1 MKILKNI
8 KEWVFDT
15 IAYSSM
21 LAHIN
26 SKEINT
32 ESLDDPKSIL
42 NIEDIEK
49 AKDRLAI
56 AKKKSFS
63 TIEIASPNAIYANAI
78 YDRRKFINNYEYILG
93 KRELEILKI
102 KLDTIG

>member
-15 IAYSSM
+15 IVYRSVLAY
-21 LAHIN
+21 IN

-32 ESLDDPKSIL
+32 ESLDVPKSIL
-42 NIEDIEK
+42 SIEDIEK

-56 AKKKSFS
+56 AKKKSFN
-63 TIEIASPNAIYANAI
+63 TIEITSPNAIY
-78 YDRRKFINNYEYILG
+78 DRKKFINNYEYILG
-93 KRELEILKI
+93 KRELEMLKI
-102 KLDTIG
+102 KLNTIG

>member
-1 MKILKNI
+1 MKFLKNI
-8 KEWVFDT
+8 KEWVLDT
-15 IAYSSM
+15 IAYRSM
-21 LAHIN
+21 LAYIN

-42 NIEDIEK
+42 SMEDIEK
-49 AKDRLAI
+49 AKDRLTI

-63 TIEIASPNAIYANAI
+63 TIEIASPNAIY
-78 YDRRKFINNYEYILG
+78 DRKKFINNYEYILG

>member
-1 MKILKNI
+1 MKFLKII
-8 KEWVFDT
+8 KEWVLDV
-15 IAYSSM
+15 IAYRSM

-63 TIEIASPNAIYANAI
+63 SIEIASPNAIY
-78 YDRRKFINNYEYILG
+78 DRKKFINNYEYILG

>member
-1 MKILKNI
+1 MKFLKNI

-15 IAYSSM
+15 IIYRSM
-21 LAHIN
+21 LAYIN

-32 ESLDDPKSIL
+32 ENLDDPKGIL

-49 AKDRLAI
+49 AKDRLMI
-56 AKKKSFS
+56 AKRKSFNS
-63 TIEIASPNAIYANAI
+63 IEITSPNAIY
-78 YDRRKFINNYEYILG
+78 DRKKFINNYEYILG

>member
-1 MKILKNI
+1 MKFLKNI

-15 IAYSSM
+15 IVYRSM
-21 LAHIN
+21 LVHIN

-32 ESLDDPKSIL
+32 ESLDDPKSIF
-42 NIEDIEK
+42 NMEDIEK
-49 AKDRLAI
+49 AKDRLII

-63 TIEIASPNAIYANAI
+63 SIEIASPNAIY
-78 YDRRKFINNYEYILG
+78 DRKKFINNYEYILG

>member
-1 MKILKNI
+1 
-8 KEWVFDT
+8 
-15 IAYSSM
+15 M
-21 LAHIN
+21 LAYIN

-32 ESLDDPKSIL
+32 ENLDDPKGIL

-49 AKDRLAI
+49 AKDRLMI
-56 AKKKSFS
+56 AKRKSFNS
-63 TIEIASPNAIYANAI
+63 IEITSPNAIY
-78 YDRRKFINNYEYILG
+78 DRKKFINNYEYILG

>member
-1 MKILKNI
+1 MKFLKNI

-15 IAYSSM
+15 IAYRSM

-26 SKEINT
+26 STEINT
-32 ESLDDPKSIL
+32 ENLDDPKGIL
-42 NIEDIEK
+42 NVEDIEK
-49 AKDRLAI
+49 AKDRLTI

-63 TIEIASPNAIYANAI
+63 SIEIASPNAIY
-78 YDRRKFINNYEYILG
+78 DRKKFINNYEYILG

>member
-1 MKILKNI
+1 MKFLKNI

-15 IAYSSM
+15 IVYRSM
-21 LAHIN
+21 LVHIN

-42 NIEDIEK
+42 NMEDIEK
-49 AKDRLAI
+49 AKDRLTI

-63 TIEIASPNAIYANAI
+63 SIEIASPNAIY
-78 YDRRKFINNYEYILG
+78 DRKKFINNYEYILG

>member
-1 MKILKNI
+1 MKFLRNI

-15 IAYSSM
+15 IVYRSM

-26 SKEINT
+26 STEINT

-49 AKDRLAI
+49 AKNRLAI

-63 TIEIASPNAIYANAI
+63 TIEIASPNAIY
-78 YDRRKFINNYEYILG
+78 DRKKFINNYEYILG

-102 KLDTIG
+102 KLNTIG

>member
-1 MKILKNI
+1 MKFLKNI
-8 KEWVFDT
+8 KEWVLDT
-15 IAYSSM
+15 IAYRSM

-42 NIEDIEK
+42 NMEDIEK

-63 TIEIASPNAIYANAI
+63 TIDIASPNAIY
-78 YDRRKFINNYEYILG
+78 DRKKFINNYEYILG

>member
-1 MKILKNI
+1 MKFLKNI
-8 KEWVFDT
+8 KEWVLDT
-15 IAYSSM
+15 IAYPSM
-21 LAHIN
+21 LAYIN

-42 NIEDIEK
+42 NMEDIEK

-63 TIEIASPNAIYANAI
+63 TIDIASPNAIY
-78 YDRRKFINNYEYILG
+78 DRKKFINNYEYILG

>member
-1 MKILKNI
+1 MKFLKNI
-8 KEWVFDT
+8 KECVLDT
-15 IAYSSM
+15 IAYCSM
-21 LAHIN
+21 LVHIN

-32 ESLDDPKSIL
+32 QGLDDPKSIL
-42 NIEDIEK
+42 SMEDIEK

-63 TIEIASPNAIYANAI
+63 TIEIASPNAIY
-78 YDRRKFINNYEYILG
+78 DRKKFINNYEYILG

>member
-1 MKILKNI
+1 MKFLKNI
-8 KEWVFDT
+8 KEWVFDA
-15 IAYSSM
+15 IVYRSM

-42 NIEDIEK
+42 NMEDIEK

-56 AKKKSFS
+56 AKKKSFN
-63 TIEIASPNAIYANAI
+63 TIEITSPNAIY
-78 YDRRKFINNYEYILG
+78 DRKKFINNYKYILG

>member
-1 MKILKNI
+1 MKFLKNI
-8 KEWVFDT
+8 KEWVLDT
-15 IAYSSM
+15 IAYRSM
-21 LAHIN
+21 LVHIN

-42 NIEDIEK
+42 NMEDIEK

-63 TIEIASPNAIYANAI
+63 TIEIASPNAIY
-78 YDRRKFINNYEYILG
+78 DRKKFINNYEYILG

>member
-1 MKILKNI
+1 MKLLENI

-15 IAYSSM
+15 IIYRSM

-42 NIEDIEK
+42 SMEDIEK

-63 TIEIASPNAIYANAI
+63 TIEIASPNAM
-78 YDRRKFINNYEYILG
+78 YDRKKFINNYEYILG

>member
-1 MKILKNI
+1 MKFLKNI

-42 NIEDIEK
+42 NMEDIEK

-56 AKKKSFS
+56 AKKKSLN
-63 TIEIASPNAIYANAI
+63 TIEIASPNAIY
-78 YDRRKFINNYEYILG
+78 DRKKFINNYEYILG

>member
-1 MKILKNI
+1 MKFLKNI

-15 IAYSSM
+15 IIYRSM
-21 LAHIN
+21 LTHIN

-32 ESLDDPKSIL
+32 ENLDDPKSIL
-42 NIEDIEK
+42 NIEDIKK

-56 AKKKSFS
+56 AKKKSFNA
-63 TIEIASPNAIYANAI
+63 IEITSLNAI
-78 YDRRKFINNYEYILG
+78 YDRKKFINNYEYILG

>member
-1 MKILKNI
+1 MKFLKNI

-15 IAYSSM
+15 IVYRSM
-21 LAHIN
+21 LAYIN

-42 NIEDIEK
+42 SIEDIEK

-56 AKKKSFS
+56 AKKKSFN
-63 TIEIASPNAIYANAI
+63 TIEITSPNAIY
-78 YDRRKFINNYEYILG
+78 DRKTFINNYEYIIG

>member
-8 KEWVFDT
+8 KEWVLDT
-15 IAYSSM
+15 IVYRSM

-42 NIEDIEK
+42 SIEDVEK

-63 TIEIASPNAIYANAI
+63 TIEIASPNAIY
-78 YDRRKFINNYEYILG
+78 DRKKFINNYEYILG

>member
-15 IAYSSM
+15 IVYRSM
-21 LAHIN
+21 LVHIN

-32 ESLDDPKSIL
+32 QSLDDPKSIL

-63 TIEIASPNAIYANAI
+63 TIEIASPNAIY
-78 YDRRKFINNYEYILG
+78 DRKKFINNYEYILG

>member
-1 MKILKNI
+1 MKFLKNI

-15 IAYSSM
+15 IIYRSM
-21 LAHIN
+21 LTHIN

-32 ESLDDPKSIL
+32 ENLDDPKGIL
-42 NIEDIEK
+42 NIEDIKK
-49 AKDRLAI
+49 AKDRLMI
-56 AKKKSFS
+56 AKRKSFNS
-63 TIEIASPNAIYANAI
+63 IEITSPNAIY
-78 YDRRKFINNYEYILG
+78 DRKKFINNYEYILG

>member
-8 KEWVFDT
+8 KEWVFDA
-15 IAYSSM
+15 IVYRSM
-21 LAHIN
+21 LAHMN
-26 SKEINT
+26 SREINT

-42 NIEDIEK
+42 NMEDIEK
-49 AKDRLAI
+49 AKDRLVI
-56 AKKKSFS
+56 AKKKSFN
-63 TIEIASPNAIYANAI
+63 TIEIASPNAIY
-78 YDRRKFINNYEYILG
+78 DRKKFINNYEYILG